1 MMFSGFQ
8 HLLGSPDLREHY
20 KAVAI
25 PGVTSLSIG
34 LLQIFVGIAL
44 FLPKTRRSACAGL
57 CIVMALI
64 LIEHAVRCRGGDGAV
79 QAFIIGVTALI
90 GAMRSSERVFSKPL
104 LSAR

>member
-57 CIVMALI
+57 SIVMALI
-64 LIEHAVRCRGGDGAV
+64 LIEHVARGRGGDGAV
-79 QAFIIGVTALI
+79 QAFIIGVTALF
-90 GAMRSSERVFSKPL
+90 GLVTTK
-104 LSAR
+104 ARHRHEGR